1 MKILNT
7 LLISAVLV
15 LSGITSAQAMGDREK
30 GALIGAGAVVLLGGL
45 INASQ
50 QPTRYV
56 ESPVYYE
63 PRPTVVYREP
73 VYVQERV
80 IYIDNPRPH
89 YYPYRPHHYDRYDDR
104 HERHYR

>member
-1 MKILNT
+1 MKIVKT
-7 LLISAVLV
+7 LLISVVLV
-15 LSGITSAQAMGDREK
+15 FSGITSAHAMGDREK
-30 GALIGAGAVVLLGGL
+30 GALLGAGAVVLLGSL

-56 ESPVYYE
+56 ESSTYYE

-80 IYIDNPRPH
+80 IYMDNPPPRY
-89 YYPYRPHHYDRYDDR
+89 YYPPRHHHRDYDDGY
-104 HERHYR
+104 YRYR

>member
-1 MKILNT
+1 MKIVKT
-7 LLISAVLV
+7 LLISIVLV
-15 LSGITSAQAMGDREK
+15 FSGITSAHAMGDREK
-30 GALIGAGAVVLLGGL
+30 GALLGAGAVVLLGGL

-56 ESPVYYE
+56 ESSTYYE

-80 IYIDNPRPH
+80 IYVEPSPRY
-89 YYPYRPHHYDRYDDR
+89 YYPPRHHHRDYDDGY
-104 HERHYR
+104 YRSYR

>member
-1 MKILNT
+1 MKIVKT

-15 LSGITSAQAMGDREK
+15 FSGITNAHAMGDREK
-30 GALIGAGAVVLLGGL
+30 GALLGAGAVVLLGGL
-45 INASQ
+45 ISASQ

-80 IYIDNPRPH
+80 IYVDPAPRY
-89 YYPYRPHHYDRYDDR
+89 YYPPRHHRDYDDR
-104 HERHYR
+104 YYRSYR

>member
-15 LSGITSAQAMGDREK
+15 LSGITSAQAMGDREQ
-30 GALIGAGAVVLLGGL
+30 GALIGAGAVVLLGSL

-63 PRPTVVYREP
+63 TRPTVVYREP
-73 VYVQERV
+73 IYVPERV
-80 IYIDNPRPH
+80 IYVDPPRHHH
-89 YYPYRPHHYDRYDDR
+89 YYEGGYYRS
-104 HERHYR
+104 YR